1 MTYSIDVGC
10 MKYIGGVMRLIV
22 PVYLTTVVILY
33 FSIVYLIYIYL
44 YMYAYISINVCT
56 CKGCET

>member
-1 MTYSIDVGC
+1 